1 MNRRSEDHSKFTRE
15 LLIGLGEDSLR
26 KNYYPE
32 LQARMADLERFRLL
46 LDQAHDAI
54 FLVDRATHRILDA
67 NAAAR
72 NCAGAQEV
80 VGAPI
85 QNWLHLELP
94 EGMTPDTPVELI
106 AKTQECLL
114 QCCGNKE
121 VPVEITLTWVQL
133 PTQDVLVIVARDI
146 TRHKQDKQHLSDVY
160 EELQANYE
168 ELESLYGQ
176 LSQAEEELKSKI
188 RELET
193 SQASLRESEDRY
205 RLAMAGS
212 NDAIWDWDLVRKQV
226 VVSPHWAERIGFPSV
241 AYEDSIQ
248 RWLQHIHPEDLPG
261 RSQAMRQHLLKQ
273 SSYFSV
279 EYRFRL
285 PNGRYCWV
293 QERGKALFDEQ
304 DKPLRMCGSYTDVT
318 SRKKQ
323 EERIRHMAYH
333 DTLTNLPNRASLLEK
348 LTELLP
354 QQSGEKRHTL
364 FLFDLDN
371 FKFINNSWGHA
382 CGDDVLLEITHRLQ
396 SMLPAETMT
405 ARLGGDEF
413 TVLLGP
419 LTTREVDEWAQ
430 RILDLCSRPLIVRG
444 TSLPLSASLGICP
457 LNNDLSADD
466 VLRNADTALNHAKSA
481 GKKTWRLYEPAMQE
495 AMIRRIQLESQLH
508 QALAA
513 RQFLLYFQP
522 QLDLPSGH
530 ITAFEAL
537 IRWQHPERGLVSPLE
552 FIPLAE
558 ETGLILPIGEWV
570 LRSACRFLRQRS
582 PLEPPIRVAVNI
594 SGRQLMQ
601 TDFTQRVRRILAE
614 ENIPPEWLELELTE
628 SILMESFDEHVLKLQ
643 ELREIGLSISLDDFG
658 TGYSSLTYLNQLPI
672 DRLKLDKTFLQ
683 KHHTEQNQAIVRAM
697 IRLAHDMKLSVVAEG
712 VETEEQF
719 QRLYAMGCDLIQGYL
734 LAKPLPAEE
743 ALAFSPPPSLLNG

>member
-1 MNRRSEDHSKFTRE
+1 
-15 LLIGLGEDSLR
+15 
-26 KNYYPE
+26 
-32 LQARMADLERFRLL
+32 
-46 LDQAHDAI
+46 
-54 FLVDRATHRILDA
+54 
-67 NAAAR
+67 
-72 NCAGAQEV
+72 
-80 VGAPI
+80 
-85 QNWLHLELP
+85 
-94 EGMTPDTPVELI
+94 
-106 AKTQECLL
+106 
-114 QCCGNKE
+114 
-121 VPVEITLTWVQL
+121 
-133 PTQDVLVIVARDI
+133 
-146 TRHKQDKQHLSDVY
+146 
-160 EELQANYE
+160 
-168 ELESLYGQ
+168 
-176 LSQAEEELKSKI
+176 
-188 RELET
+188 
-193 SQASLRESEDRY
+193 
-205 RLAMAGS
+205 
-212 NDAIWDWDLVRKQV
+212 
-226 VVSPHWAERIGFPSV
+226 
-241 AYEDSIQ
+241 
-248 RWLQHIHPEDLPG
+248 
-261 RSQAMRQHLLKQ
+261 MRQHLLKQ

-293 QERGKALFDEQ
+293 LERGKALFDEQ
-304 DKPLRMCGSYTDVT
+304 DKPLRMCGSYTDIT

-333 DTLTNLPNRASLLEK
+333 DTLTNLPNRACLLEK

-354 QQSGEKRHTL
+354 QQRGEKRHIL

-382 CGDDVLLEITHRLQ
+382 CGDDVLLEMAHRLQ
-396 SMLPAETMT
+396 SLLPADAMS

-413 TVLLGP
+413 TALLGP
-419 LTTREVDEWAQ
+419 LTPPEVDEWAQ
-430 RILDLCSRPLIVRG
+430 RILDLCSRPLMVRG
-444 TSLPLSASLGICP
+444 TSLPLSASLGVCP
-457 LNNDLSADD
+457 LSNDLSADD
-466 VLRNADTALNHAKSA
+466 VLRNADTALNRAKSA
-481 GKKTWRLYEPAMQE
+481 GKKTWLLYEPAMQE